1 VCGAQAAAENETSR
15 RSEWQVRNSSLKV
28 GDHFLLSVERTLFLE
43 NECRDMKLS
52 TFKLLVP
59 IVAVTIQSNSAST
72 VIPPYLDHMRMPV
85 ALIGTLISVGP
96 VLALASR
103 LPVGMAYNHQRAR
116 FLVSIA
122 ILAMG
127 ATNYL
132 YSFASDSFSFA
143 LVHSLNGFA
152 YGAVTT
158 LYMAFYV
165 DSLASDE
172 NRNHAMGYYVGSLA
186 MGYSTGN
193 FFGGLIADHWGYAL
207 TFQLGAILSLVSVG
221 LLWLLHG
228 TGSTDTKVKGMKP
241 SSKLTWSES
250 LKALVEP
257 ELAIVVIVAMFLN
270 LLHQMGGVFISLYGL
285 AVGMSLTQ
293 IGIIRAAYAGCNAV
307 TRPISGHVVNKLGH
321 KGLSYFGLPLQ
332 SLILTLV
339 PLFSG
344 FGAILVVYVCSGLLR
359 AIVIVANAVGLVQDV
374 PESRVRR
381 GLASGVYNAA
391 GDLGNI
397 LGPSIG
403 GLIAQATGIA
413 SVFVVG
419 SLGSTALFFIGVFLV
434 RRMKTTTESENLLS
448 GV

>member
-1 VCGAQAAAENETSR
+1 
-15 RSEWQVRNSSLKV
+15 
-28 GDHFLLSVERTLFLE
+28 
-43 NECRDMKLS
+43 MKLS

-59 IVAVTIQSNSAST
+59 MVAVSIQANSAST
-72 VIPPYLDHMRMPV
+72 VIPPYLDHMHISV
-85 ALIGTLISVGP
+85 ALIGTLISLAP
-96 VLALASR
+96 VFALTSR
-103 LPVGMAYNHQRAR
+103 LPVGMAYQQTRAR
-116 FLVSIA
+116 MLLSIA
-122 ILAMG
+122 ILGMG
-127 ATNYL
+127 CTNYL
-132 YSFASDSFSFA
+132 YSFATSSSIFA
-143 LVHSLNGFA
+143 IVHSLNGFA

-165 DSLASDE
+165 DSLAPDE

-193 FFGGLIADHWGYAL
+193 FFGGLIADHWGYAA
-207 TFQLGAILSLVSVG
+207 TFQLGALLSFIPVG
-221 LLWLLHG
+221 LLWFLHG
-228 TGSTDTKVKGMKP
+228 PRGASANKAKAKE
-241 SSKLTWSES
+241 SAKLTSKES
-250 LKALVEP
+250 LKALLEP
-257 ELAIVVIVAMFLN
+257 ELATVVLVALFLN

-307 TRPISGHVVNKLGH
+307 TRPISGHVVNKFGH
-321 KGLSYFGLPLQ
+321 RGLSYFGLPLQ
-332 SLILTLV
+332 SLILMLV
-339 PLFSG
+339 PLFTGFGTILFVYVASG
-344 FGAILVVYVCSGLLR
+344 FMR

-419 SLGSTALFFIGVFLV
+419 SLGSTALFFLGVFLL
-434 RRMKTTTESENLLS
+434 RRLKRAQS
-448 GV
+448 

>member
-1 VCGAQAAAENETSR
+1 
-15 RSEWQVRNSSLKV
+15 
-28 GDHFLLSVERTLFLE
+28 
-43 NECRDMKLS
+43 MKLS

-321 KGLSYFGLPLQ
+321 KGLSYFGFPLQ